1 MKDLYK
7 YIREDGFT
15 APGNVTG
22 MGNPTPPTD
31 STLGSEPICTT
42 CTPEKK
48 KKKKKPTVD
57 ESIFDT
63 LDDKGEVKKEISK
76 ETAMEVEK
84 YKIAEWICKNHT
96 QIVSKAN
103 RVYSSKPIGMKK
115 KIKPEDVR
123 KCLKYVD
130 SLKGFVFDRSENV
143 DFHIDI
149 LTFDITNISR
159 RQEDIQILNNIK
171 HVKDANF
178 NIYTEDTVLDLSLFP
193 NIVECNPI
201 GGDIKIIAPRIK
213 KIININ
219 DGPQYVEE
227 CIIIDAENLK
237 EFDWDPSC
245 ECEELHVEYCENLST
260 FKHCASCRS
269 ITLPS
274 TYVKRLL
281 SKEPGFCFSQPD
293 NISIEYIF
301 E

>member
-1 MKDLYK
+1 MKQLIN
-7 YIREDGFT
+7 YIHEEGESG
-15 APGNVTG
+15 PISTG
-22 MGNPTPPTD
+22 LTSTPSNTLGYGNPLPPSGDNT
-31 STLGSEPICTT
+31 GSEPII
-42 CTPEKK
+42 PIKKVKK
-48 KKKKKPTVD
+48 KKKIK
-57 ESIFDT
+57 ESIFDDNM
-63 LDDKGEVKKEISK
+63 LDKNITDSIYGKSMELAMWIS
-76 ETAMEVEK
+76 E
-84 YKIAEWICKNHT
+84 NHT

-103 RVYSSKPIGMKK
+103 RVYSSKPIGTKK

-143 DFHIDI
+143 DFNIDI

-159 RQEDIQILNNIK
+159 HQEDIQILNNIK

-178 NIYTEDTVLDLSLFP
+178 NIYTEDNVLDLSLFP
-193 NIVECNPI
+193 NIVECDPL
-201 GGDIKIIAPRIK
+201 GGTVKIIAPHIK

-245 ECEELHVEYCENLST
+245 ECDELHVEYCENLST
-260 FKHCASCRS
+260 FKHCASCKS